1 MRLKEW
7 MQCARKICHTD
18 FWSAYQHKRGLLRLN
33 PYAEIDIYACDFC
46 GGLHVGNQLT
56 VMMAERSLKKLNRMM
71 EHPNF
76 ERKTPLDVRES
87 LQTKRDHLSGFVR
100 IERERKRVRVIKPAV
115 DVIPTKPELDEPEL

>member
-1 MRLKEW
+1 M
-7 MQCARKICHTD
+7 HTD
-18 FWSAYQHKRGLLRLN
+18 FWSAYQHKRGLQKLN

-76 ERKTPLDVRES
+76 DRKTPSEIRQS
-87 LQTKRDHLSGFVR
+87 LEAKKRALSGFLKV
-100 IERERKRVRVIKPAV
+100 ERERKRVKEIKPAV
-115 DVIPTKPELDEPEL
+115 DVTPTKPEFDEPEL